1 VWAAKLSNC
10 YPAVRPPST
19 GVPVSAT
26 FSGQPRD
33 VCQPTPAR
41 PHNTV
46 NLRRCPPTSAP
57 TASAATLY
65 DVGEDPDAR
74 FTLAN
79 ERTFL
84 AWIRTSLALVAAGLA
99 VEQLLEFGSHA
110 DRLIVALPLM
120 GLGAAAALS
129 SYHHWEQTERAI
141 RLGQALPYSR
151 LPRVLAYGIGLVTI
165 AAAVL
170 VAVDAFN

>member
-1 VWAAKLSNC
+1 M
-10 YPAVRPPST
+10 PPDS
-19 GVPVSAT
+19 
-26 FSGQPRD
+26 D
-33 VCQPTPAR
+33 
-41 PHNTV
+41 
-46 NLRRCPPTSAP
+46 PPTHGQHAEVRGDERADGVRDHP
-57 TASAATLY
+57 LY

-99 VEQLLEFGSHA
+99 VEQLLEFGTHA

-151 LPRVLAYGIGLVTI
+151 LPRVLAYGIGLLTI

>member
-1 VWAAKLSNC
+1 M
-10 YPAVRPPST
+10 PPDPRPPT
-19 GVPVSAT
+19 QP
-26 FSGQPRD
+26 GQPS
-33 VCQPTPAR
+33 
-41 PHNTV
+41 TV
-46 NLRRCPPTSAP
+46 HDDERAEGEHGHP
-57 TASAATLY
+57 LY

-110 DRLIVALPLM
+110 DRLIVALPLK

-129 SYHHWEQTERAI
+129 SYRQWEQTERAI

-170 VAVDAFN
+170 VTVDALR